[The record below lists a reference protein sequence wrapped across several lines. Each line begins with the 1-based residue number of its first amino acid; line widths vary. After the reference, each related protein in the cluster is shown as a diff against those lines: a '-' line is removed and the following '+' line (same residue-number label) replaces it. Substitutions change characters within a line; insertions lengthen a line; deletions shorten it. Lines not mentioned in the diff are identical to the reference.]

1 MRLFV
6 SPLTAGEL
14 TVRGD
19 EHHYLAHVRRARTGD
34 AVELLDGAGLRARA
48 EVVDVRAAET
58 ALRVGPIEEV
68 RALPPRVRALV
79 PLIKGDRMDT
89 CLEKLVEAGV
99 DDIVV
104 WPAAR
109 AVVKLDDQRRP
120 ARIEHYQG
128 IAQAAAR
135 QSGRAAIPTIAWAD
149 SLTAAIATVAGGVKL
164 MLDPA
169 AERVDLAAL
178 LARAPAVPIATSALA
193 GPDSAGSAEV
203 IDLVDARAFDE
214 STEIAVTGHYQ
225 RPSTP
230 PPDHP
235 GDPDS
240 ATTTGRFARVTAQPT
255 NDAFVDHVTLV
266 SGPEGGLAPTE
277 LEALAAAGFQPVGLG
292 PRVLRAETA
301 PVICVALIRTTTSS

>member
-6 SPLTAGEL
+6 SPLAAGEL

-19 EHHYLAHVRRARTGD
+19 EHHYLAYVRRARAGD
-34 AVELLDGAGLRARA
+34 VVELLDGAGLRATA
-48 EVVDVRAAET
+48 EVVGVTASET
-58 ALRVGPIEEV
+58 TLRVGEVEEV
-68 RALPPRVRALV
+68 QALPPRLRALV

-99 DDIVV
+99 DDVVV

-135 QSGRAAIPTIAWAD
+135 QSGRAAIPTIVWAD
-149 SLTAAIATVAGGVKL
+149 SLTPAIATAAGGLKL
-164 MLDPA
+164 VLDPA
-169 AERVDLAAL
+169 AERVELGVL
-178 LARAPAVPIATSALA
+178 LAREPAAPLA
-193 GPDSAGSAEV
+193 PPEV
-203 IDLVDARAFDE
+203 ARARSTPEGLIDLADARAFDE
-214 STEIAVTGHYQ
+214 STEVAVTGRYH
-225 RPSTP
+225 RPGTP
-230 PPDHP
+230 PPEHP

-240 ATTTGRFARVTAQPT
+240 ATTTGRFARVTAVPT
-255 NDAFVDHVTLV
+255 NDAFVDHVTIA

-277 LEALAAAGFQPVGLG
+277 LDALAAAGFVPVGLG

-301 PVICVALIRTTTSS
+301 PVICVALIRSATGS